1 MALVVPNSANLIML
15 GLITNFET
23 ADGSVPSTD
32 GDRKLKLFKNDIV
45 PSKTTLVENLEEV
58 NTEYFS
64 SDYPILLPNADWEI
78 STLDGI
84 CTATYPSREFV
95 LEQSTLVYGY
105 FVTTSDDRLLW
116 AERFTTAPFSLP
128 SSGGVITVTLNF
140 TIN

>member
-23 ADGSVPSTD
+23 ADGSVPNTE
-32 GDRKLKLFKNDIV
+32 GDRILKLFKNDIV
-45 PSKTTLVENLEEV
+45 PSKTTTIGSLEEIDS
-58 NTEYFS
+58 EYFS

-78 STLDGI
+78 SILDGV

-105 FVTTSDDRLLW
+105 FVTTGDDELLW